1 MNAYDIYTA
10 DREAETAGLL
20 TQTSQPATYKQPTA
34 DRKIPLSAQ
43 HIFERANI
51 TADLEAIEAL
61 LLERSHSQV
70 AALTD
75 AGTYNIR
82 AGGKRLR
89 AAQVLLASHLGTYDF
104 SQARHAAVAVELIH
118 NASLVHDDL
127 VDRTEQRRSQQT
139 IHTRW
144 DNDVALMLGDYFF
157 ALSAAEMARCHDRRI
172 IRFIAQAVQTVV
184 MGELHPVLDVTPF
197 DTAMSQYLYKTG
209 AKTAALFE
217 AACKSGMVTGGGGSD
232 DIAALEQYGHNLGMA
247 FQIVDDILD
256 FMGNE
261 QTLGKP
267 AGNDLR
273 QGTITLPLIYAASS
287 SDGAFLREIAG
298 VPDLS
303 DTQVARAIRDVIN
316 LGGITKAQ
324 ADAGHYAREAVAH
337 LERFPPSPARQAL
350 IDLAHFVINRQ
361 V

>member
-1 MNAYDIYTA
+1 
-10 DREAETAGLL
+10 
-20 TQTSQPATYKQPTA
+20 
-34 DRKIPLSAQ
+34 
-43 HIFERANI
+43 
-51 TADLEAIEAL
+51 
-61 LLERSHSQV
+61 V
-70 AALTD
+70 AALTN
-75 AGTYNIR
+75 AGAYNIR

-127 VDRTEQRRSQQT
+127 VDRTEQRRSHQT

-184 MGELHPVLDVTPF
+184 MGELHPVLDVQPF
-197 DTAMSQYLYKTG
+197 DTAMGQYLYKTS

-217 AACKSGMVTGGGGSD
+217 AACKSGMVTGGGNSD
-232 DIAALEQYGHNLGMA
+232 DIAALERYGHDMGMA

-256 FMGNE
+256 FVGNE

-273 QGTITLPLIYAASS
+273 QGTITLPLIYAANTN
-287 SDGAFLREIAG
+287 GGEFLSEIAG
-298 VPDLS
+298 ASDLS
-303 DTQVARAIRDVIN
+303 DTQVTRAIRDVVR
-316 LGGITKAQ
+316 LGGISKAR
-324 ADAGHYAREAVAH
+324 ADAEIYAWKAIAH
-337 LERFPPSPARQAL
+337 LERFAPSPARQAL
-350 IDLAHFVINRQ
+350 NDLARFVIERQ
-361 V
+361 M